1 VFDPILGRKSM
12 SLARS
17 ISTTRTT
24 LRSDFPVLRSF
35 RSTSRSSAAIAAAN
49 GFEVA
54 LFACFGVSIDIFP
67 GFSYSY
73 SASAVLVLML
83 VLEDTPSS
91 TIKVKSA
98 QLQKPSARK
107 SLLCTE
113 HEHGEIRCKA
123 RNPFTLNESSLTKTP
138 RGPVFESHGNAK
150 LNSSNPSCLNHNPL
164 PHVDPSSHRS
174 IA

>member
-1 VFDPILGRKSM
+1 M

-24 LRSDFPVLRSF
+24 LKSDFPVLRSF

-73 SASAVLVLML
+73 SAIGVLVL
-83 VLEDTPSS
+83 VLEDTASS
-91 TIKVKSA
+91 TIKVKTA
-98 QLQKPSARK
+98 QLQKPAARK
-107 SLLCTE
+107 SLFCTE
-113 HEHGEIRCKA
+113 HEHGEIRCKV
-123 RNPFTLNESSLTKTP
+123 RTPFTLNESSLTKTP

-150 LNSSNPSCLNHNPL
+150 LNASNPSSLLNHNLL